1 MCGFPSSEC
10 VNKFFIFRWRFGG
23 DVVNGLWYY
32 RIRYSTQLNLTRLNL
47 WYFHWV
53 RLLQECITIYHHT
66 FGNKA
71 THKRTTSR
79 YDFFCAKF
87 CSLSHSLK
95 RSMNIYIVLYAHLL
109 KYLYSL
115 SIAFD
120 LYVSFFSHRSLAL
133 YLPLSFFLSFS
144 RQSDSDIHTNTCK
157 YANKAQELREKLIW
171 KYV

>member
-32 RIRYSTQLNLTRLNL
+32 SIRYSTQLNLTRLNL

-53 RLLQECITIYHHT
+53 RLVQEFITIYHHT

-71 THKRTTSR
+71 THKRTTTR

-87 CSLSHSLK
+87 CSLSFAEK
-95 RSMNIYIVLYAHLL
+95 VYE
-109 KYLYSL
+109 YLYRTL
-115 SIAFD
+115 CAAIEIF
-120 LYVSFFSHRSLAL
+120 VFTFNRIRFIRFF
-133 YLPLSFFLSFS
+133 FFLSSLS
-144 RQSDSDIHTNTCK
+144 RPLYPSLLLSPSLSLDKVTQI
-157 YANKAQELREKLIW
+157 YI
-171 KYV
+171 